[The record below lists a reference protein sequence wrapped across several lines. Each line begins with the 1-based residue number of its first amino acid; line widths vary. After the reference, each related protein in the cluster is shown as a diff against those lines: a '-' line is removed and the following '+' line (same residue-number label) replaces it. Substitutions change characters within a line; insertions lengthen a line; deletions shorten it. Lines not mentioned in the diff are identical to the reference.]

1 MGPAS
6 PLCLTRNVHL
16 SSPSSS
22 VRQGAACARH
32 LLQSLT
38 VNFSFSP
45 DVLGRKKHP
54 GALRVTEGL
63 SLYKTLQVQMLDL
76 LDIEGLYPLYRR
88 VERYL
93 EEFPEER

>member
-6 PLCLTRNVHL
+6 RLCLTGNVHS

-63 SLYKTLQVQMLDL
+63 SSVQNPPGADV
-76 LDIEGLYPLYRR
+76 GPAGHRRPLPS
-88 VERYL
+88 V
-93 EEFPEER
+93 PAG